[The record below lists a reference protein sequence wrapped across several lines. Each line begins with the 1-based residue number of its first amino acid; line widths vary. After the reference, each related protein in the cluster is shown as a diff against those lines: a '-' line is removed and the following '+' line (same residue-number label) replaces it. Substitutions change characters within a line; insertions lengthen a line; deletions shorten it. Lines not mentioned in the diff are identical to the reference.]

1 MEMELKVA
9 IIQSPLAWENP
20 EKNREHFSKKLNAVS
35 EEVDLVILP
44 EMFTTGFTMT
54 PWNIAKEEGGETV
67 KWMQMEAKRKKVAL
81 TGSMVYFAEGHY
93 YNRLWFVEPDG
104 KSSFYDKRHTFTLA
118 GEDKIYNRGEKR
130 ILINFKGFRICPLIC
145 YDLRFPVWAR
155 NTENYDVLIYVAN
168 WPRPRINAWDALLKA
183 RAIENMAY
191 VIGVNRTGTD
201 NTGHNYPGHSTVN
214 DVFGQPIVFSE
225 EEQVLYATLYKKSI
239 SDAREKLRFLE
250 DRDHFNLKG

>member
-81 TGSMVYFAEGHY
+81 TGSMVYFAE
-93 YNRLWFVEPDG
+93 
-104 KSSFYDKRHTFTLA
+104 
-118 GEDKIYNRGEKR
+118 R

-225 EEQVLYATLYKKSI
+225 EEQVLYATL
-239 SDAREKLRFLE
+239 
-250 DRDHFNLKG
+250 